1 MRRSHSPMFAF
12 LLFVIM
18 LAWFYFVTD
27 MGKRTVDELE
37 ILWRKDNES
46 KL

>member
-27 MGKRTVDELE
+27 MGKRTVDEPRNIME
-37 ILWRKDNES
+37 KRQ
-46 KL
+46 